1 MNILIFYLTVLF
13 HLLYDFHWQ
22 GSFIADN
29 KGKRVFLLFIHSL
42 TWAMFVG
49 LPLFLLSRS
58 SILLVINILFLFT
71 THFAID
77 YWKSH
82 KPRTENNFYL
92 IYIDQALHLLSIIIV
107 NL

>member
-1 MNILIFYLTVLF
+1 MFYLMILA

-29 KGKRVFLLFIHSL
+29 KGKRIFLLFIHSL

-49 LPLFLLSRS
+49 LPMIIFRECSVLLVVNLLFLLVS
-58 SILLVINILFLFT
+58 
-71 THFAID
+71 HFFID

-82 KPRTENNFYL
+82 KPRTEDNFYL
-92 IYIDQALHLLSIIIV
+92 IYIDQALHFLSIVIV

>member
-1 MNILIFYLTVLF
+1 MILYLMILA

-29 KGKRVFLLFIHSL
+29 KGKRLFLLFIHAL

-49 LPLFLLSRS
+49 LPLIYFKDNYFALK
-58 SILLVINILFLFT
+58 IVFLFG
-71 THFAID
+71 THFFID

-82 KPRTENNFYL
+82 QPRTEENFYL
-92 IYIDQALHLLSIIIV
+92 IYIDQALHLLSILIV
-107 NL
+107 VV